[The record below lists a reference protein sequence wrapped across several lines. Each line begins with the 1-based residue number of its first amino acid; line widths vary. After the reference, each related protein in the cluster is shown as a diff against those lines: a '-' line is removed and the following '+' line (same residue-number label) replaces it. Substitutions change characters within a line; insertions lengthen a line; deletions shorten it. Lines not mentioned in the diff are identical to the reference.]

1 MDVATVRSGVSD
13 VLIQN
18 QTNKLAEIAKAR
30 RAGKSDANNAAKID
44 ETAKEFEAVFLSQ
57 MLEQMFSEIDL
68 NPMGSEEGS
77 ADDIY
82 KSMLVEEYG
91 KSLSRAGGIG
101 VANHVKREMLR
112 MQEVE

>member
-1 MDVATVRSGVSD
+1 MDVATVGSGVND

-30 RAGKSDANNAAKID
+30 RAGKSGTDAAKID
-44 ETAKEFEAVFLSQ
+44 EAAKEFEAVFLSQ

-68 NPMGSEEGS
+68 NPMGSGEGS

-91 KSLSRAGGIG
+91 KTLSRAGGIG

>member
-1 MDVATVRSGVSD
+1 
-13 VLIQN
+13 
-18 QTNKLAEIAKAR
+18 
-30 RAGKSDANNAAKID
+30 
-44 ETAKEFEAVFLSQ
+44 
-57 MLEQMFSEIDL
+57 MFSEIDL